1 MAFNMDDY
9 VDVASRITEF
19 YAKFPDGR
27 LSTRSVEIVEGGAI
41 AIAEAYRTADDPHPG
56 VGTAW
61 EPIPGKT
68 SFTRDSEVQ
77 NAETAAWGR
86 AIIAAGIPA
95 KKIASMEEV
104 KARQPEESKKAA
116 RGKRDASPAPA
127 AAESDPPTSEQM
139 RIIYACRNHTIDDEL
154 RHRLIRRLTEGRTQS
169 VKDIADEHVDKI
181 VEQLNYY
188 AMNPKGGLAA
198 LQEWERETAA

>member
-1 MAFNMDDY
+1 MAFDLNDY
-9 VDVASRITEF
+9 VDVATRIQEF
-19 YAKFPDGR
+19 YERYPDGR
-27 LSTRSVEIVEGGAI
+27 LCTRSVTLVDEPAGAI

-95 KKIASMEEV
+95 KKIASVEEV
-104 KARQPEESKKAA
+104 QARQPEPAKRAA
-116 RGKRDASPAPA
+116 RAKGATVPTPSAALPASQKAIMA
-127 AAESDPPTSEQM
+127 
-139 RIIYACRNHTIDDEL
+139 YASQHSIDDET
-154 RHRLIRRLTEGRTQS
+154 RYRITRRIAGVTS
-169 VKDIADEHVDKI
+169 SKDVPSDMIEKV
-181 VEQLNYY
+181 V
-188 AMNPKGGLAA
+188 AA
-198 LQEWERETAA
+198 LKWYVEHPESLRKIEEWEREQGIEAA